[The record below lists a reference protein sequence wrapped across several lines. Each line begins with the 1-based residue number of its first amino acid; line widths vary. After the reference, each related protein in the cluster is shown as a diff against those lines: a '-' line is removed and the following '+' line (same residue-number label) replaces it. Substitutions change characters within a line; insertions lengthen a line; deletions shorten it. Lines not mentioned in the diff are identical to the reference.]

1 MSSIITIVEDFKE
14 FKQPITEQFYLILF
28 DLVAQH
34 KTHYIESLNEN
45 TNEIYELINNI
56 FTNNGIKPITHYEFQ
71 AGFNINDVRFLLFY
85 CFTMY
90 LMASYSWNRT
100 IRNDLIAVGNMMI
113 EKKDYL
119 PVIIE
124 DIKIILDGLEV
135 KTIVFNDLINNGVL
149 YYLSDNDKKHAALIK
164 SIDGGY
170 SIENISSAKQH
181 IRNCGYFKDEFDIFN
196 YLKHGLILAEHN

>member
-135 KTIVFNDLINNGVL
+135 KTIVFNDLIPWSRQHSMGISL
-149 YYLSDNDKKHAALIK
+149 RIRPLCHTPCLSCAVSVNMA
-164 SIDGGY
+164 SFG
-170 SIENISSAKQH
+170 SFT
-181 IRNCGYFKDEFDIFN
+181 RRPC
-196 YLKHGLILAEHN
+196 